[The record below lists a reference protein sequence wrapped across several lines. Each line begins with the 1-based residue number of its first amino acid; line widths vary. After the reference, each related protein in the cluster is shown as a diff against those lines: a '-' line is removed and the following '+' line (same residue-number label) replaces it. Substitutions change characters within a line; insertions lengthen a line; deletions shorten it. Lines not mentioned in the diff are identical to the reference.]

1 MKKNGTNVS
10 GQINR
15 KSLALI
21 KGQGVKTHDIYKVK
35 KGISFKDKAY
45 KFGAS
50 TKAGAQKVYGNIA
63 KNYKTYAGPTT
74 KMFQKTGA
82 AALGTG
88 KFLVKRGLFG
98 FPGLAATAAYMGGK
112 AIIKKGEK
120 VARRPATK
128 QWQKRDRFGKTRWY
142 L

>member
-10 GQINR
+10 GQINK

-21 KGQGVKTHDIYKVK
+21 KGQGVKTHDIFKMK
-35 KGISFKDKAY
+35 KGISFQDKAY
-45 KFGAS
+45 KFG
-50 TKAGAQKVYGNIA
+50 TKTKTAATKVAGNIA

-74 KMFQKTGA
+74 KMFQKTGT

-98 FPGLAATAAYMGGK
+98 FPGLAATGLYYGAK
-112 AIIKKGEK
+112 AIAKRQKGLQFSSYRQYNKKGRK
-120 VARRPATK
+120 II
-128 QWQKRDRFGKTRWY
+128 
-142 L
+142 